1 MDPQKAVMNEIYFIE
16 PSGERATL
24 LGMYFGIGAQMK
36 YMPATRDQGYMGRV
50 HLQPDRFKAAAI
62 PSTRLTS
69 DLYRGT
75 MSSTYQPSPAAQNYS
90 SGTYS

>member
-24 LGMYFGIGAQMK
+24 LGMYFGIGAQMN

-50 HLQPDRFKAAAI
+50 HLQPDRFKAVTT

-69 DLYRGT
+69 DLYRGN
-75 MSSTYQPSPAAQNYS
+75 MGSTYQPSSGAQSYNSVSYN
-90 SGTYS
+90 